1 MKQKQ
6 LVGAAAFLF
15 LLICFAC
22 LFIEPGSG
30 IWQERLN
37 EVQEKRWD
45 TMVEVMQQMRK
56 KDRAQVFRSTNF
68 VWLGELSGCLTRFA
82 QCLRNS
88 ALLCHHYHETFRCQ
102 LL

>member
-30 IWQERLN
+30 IWQEGLN
-37 EVQEKRWD
+37 EVQEKHGD

-56 KDRAQVFRSTNF
+56 KDRAQVFRSTNI
-68 VWLGELSGCLTRFA
+68 VWLSELWYKYYSGGWCTWPTPLKYPESKSNEA
-82 QCLRNS
+82 
-88 ALLCHHYHETFRCQ
+88 
-102 LL
+102 